1 MNSTSAYHYSAEMIA
16 EESLQIAAAR
26 KDPTAFA
33 PLYRTYHERIFLFIL
48 KRIESEETA
57 ADITSSV
64 FLKAMSKL
72 HSYKDLGLPFGS
84 WLFRIARN
92 ELYDQYAKNKVD
104 LVLSVDTPSLGNVMK
119 ELQTE
124 QKADHSDL
132 YNALHRLKNEE
143 MELIEMRFFE
153 DRPFRE
159 IGEILE
165 ITENNAKVRTYRALD
180 KLKTFLQNER

>member
-1 MNSTSAYHYSAEMIA
+1 
-16 EESLQIAAAR
+16 
-26 KDPTAFA
+26 
-33 PLYRTYHERIFLFIL
+33 
-48 KRIESEETA
+48 
-57 ADITSSV
+57 
-64 FLKAMSKL
+64 MSKL
-72 HSYKDLGLPFGS
+72 QTYKDLGLPFGS

-104 LVLSVDTPSLGNVMK
+104 LVLSVDTPSLGNVLK